1 MKNNLLKTLTSTLI
15 FLNII
20 FLMMLF
26 FSIGKNARINQAFS
40 PRQTAKIQITVL
52 EESSLIPINNATVC
66 IVDSRHYEKTN
77 KHGRTS
83 IISVPIIPS
92 NNFSMST
99 LPQFG
104 YLTILVY
111 KTGYSDNL
119 TLNYPILPETLSVGL
134 TIKMRPIINEED
146 LEPTI
151 LSTVP
156 NIDWCKK
163 LIKLYKKN

>member
-1 MKNNLLKTLTSTLI
+1 MKYNLCKTLARTLI

-26 FSIGKNARINQAFS
+26 FSFGKNSITNQAFS
-40 PRQTAKIQITVL
+40 PRQTAKLQITVL

-66 IVDSRHYEKTN
+66 IVDSRHYENTN
-77 KHGRTS
+77 KHGQTS
-83 IISVPIIPS
+83 IISVPIIPL
-92 NNFSMST
+92 NNFSMSS

-111 KTGYSDNL
+111 KSGYSDNL

-146 LEPTI
+146 LEPTVSSI
-151 LSTVP
+151 TP
-156 NIDWCKK
+156 NVDWCKN